1 MVGSIAAGFE
11 PKRACYHRRRGMC
24 EALSGLVRIVVQ
36 AKPAT
41 FTSGLTVPGIGL
53 LALLAVSCVGTPTV
67 VPVEPPSFD
76 EKVSWILRLE
86 NQRVLRDSPDA
97 AIVRDA
103 TAKAVPVSRDT
114 AVPLRPEPDL
124 VALLADPEPQLRRR
138 AALAIG
144 RVRLSE
150 GVPPLISALSDPV
163 MEVRQASAFALGLIG
178 DVTAVPALV
187 ETLRDP
193 EPMVQGRA
201 AEALGRIGAV
211 DASESIGVLVRS
223 YVSAA
228 FDLEPDDLSYPLS
241 PEIESF
247 RLGLYALSALG
258 AYEPLAG
265 AILQETGQP
274 ILFWWPVAYAL
285 QGTGDPRALDAL
297 ITLASVQGSVG
308 VAFAAQGLGAL
319 GGSEAADAL
328 IALLDLERRDTHVVA
343 SAIRA
348 LAQVDDPRVGEELYQ
363 FALTPEL
370 PPTLRLET
378 IAALEQRPAAGSTAM
393 FVELMTAPWPPMRG
407 AALKALARNDPE
419 TFMLVLSGL
428 GQDPDWRVRAAR
440 AEALAYV
447 DPGPAAPQLVG
458 LLDDDEPRVIPSVL
472 RSLAALQVPD
482 ADLVGVL
489 ISRLAS
495 EDVVVRKT
503 AATLLGE
510 HGSRESG
517 GVSDEITAAL
527 ADAFESAWDDPAY
540 LARAAIVDA
549 LAAVGGSTAQHVL
562 DAALDDPDWA
572 VRVRAAEGLRALQVD
587 GEHQHAIRPA
597 PGRRSVNFAAPHLV
611 RPTVSPRV
619 YVELDRGT
627 IELELNVIDAPLT
640 ADNFMVLARSG
651 FYDGLLFHRV
661 VPNYVV
667 QGGDP
672 RGDGEGG
679 AGYTLR
685 DELNHLPFLRGTVGM
700 ALDWQDT
707 GGSQFFITHSPQP
720 HLDGRYTVFARVVAG
735 MDVVDRI
742 ERHDTIRRV
751 RVWDGVTPF

>member
-1 MVGSIAAGFE
+1 M
-11 PKRACYHRRRGMC
+11 
-24 EALSGLVRIVVQ
+24 RIVVR
-36 AKPAT
+36 AKPAPS
-41 FTSGLTVPGIGL
+41 TSGLRVSGIGL
-53 LALLAVSCVGTPTV
+53 LTLLAVACVGTPIV

-86 NQRVLRDSPDA
+86 NQRVLRDVPETAIVPDA
-97 AIVRDA
+97 TGEA
-103 TAKAVPVSRDT
+103 TPVTPDT
-114 AVPLRPEPDL
+114 AVSLRPEPDL
-124 VALLADPEPQLRRR
+124 VALLMDPEPQLRRR

-144 RVRLSE
+144 RVRLSQ

-178 DVTAVPALV
+178 DVTAAPALV
-187 ETLRDP
+187 EALQDP
-193 EPMVQGRA
+193 EPTVQGRA

-211 DASESIGVLVRS
+211 DAGESIGGLVRS

-241 PEIESF
+241 PEIEAF
-247 RLGLYALSALG
+247 RLGLYALSALR

-265 AILQETGQP
+265 AVLQETGQP
-274 ILFWWPVAYAL
+274 ILWWWPVAYAL

-297 ITLASVQGSVG
+297 ITLAGVQGSVG
-308 VAFAAQGLGAL
+308 VAFAAQGLGAI
-319 GGSEAADAL
+319 GGPEAVDPL
-328 IALLDLERRDTHVVA
+328 IALLDLERRDTHVLA

-370 PPTLRLET
+370 SPTLRLAALE
-378 IAALEQRPAAGSTAM
+378 ALEQRLAPGSAAM
-393 FVELMTAPWPPMRG
+393 FVELMTVPWPPMRA

-447 DPGPAAPQLVG
+447 DPGAAAPQLVG
-458 LLDDDEPRVIPSVL
+458 LLGDDEPRVIPFVL
-472 RSLAALQVPD
+472 RSLATLQVPD
-482 ADLVGVL
+482 VDLVEVL
-489 ISRLAS
+489 ISRLVS

-510 HGSRESG
+510 RGSRESG
-517 GVSDEITAAL
+517 ASDEIASAL
-527 ADAFESAWDDPAY
+527 LDAFEAARDEPSY

-549 LAAVGGSTAQHVL
+549 LVAVGGSTAQDVL
-562 DAALDDPDWA
+562 ITALDDPDWA
-572 VRVRAAEGLRALQVD
+572 VRVRAAEGLHALQVD

-619 YVELDRGT
+619 YVEVDHGT
-627 IELELNVIDAPLT
+627 IELELNVVDAPLT

-685 DELNHLPFLRGTVGM
+685 DEPNHLPFLRGTVGM

-742 ERHDTIRRV
+742 ERHDVIRRV

>member
-1 MVGSIAAGFE
+1 MS
-11 PKRACYHRRRGMC
+11 
-24 EALSGLVRIVVQ
+24 EALNGLVRIVVQ

-41 FTSGLTVPGIGL
+41 SASGLTVSGIGL
-53 LALLAVSCVGTPTV
+53 LTLLAVACVGTPTV

-86 NQRVLRDSPDA
+86 NQRVLRDVPET
-97 AIVRDA
+97 AIVPDA
-103 TAKAVPVSRDT
+103 TAEANPVTPDTPVS
-114 AVPLRPEPDL
+114 LRPEPDL
-124 VALLADPEPQLRRR
+124 VALLMDPEPQLRRR

-150 GVPPLISALSDPV
+150 GVRPLISALSDPV

-178 DVTAVPALV
+178 DVTAAPALV
-187 ETLRDP
+187 EMLQDP

-211 DASESIGVLVRS
+211 DAGESIGGLVRS

-241 PEIESF
+241 PEIEAF

-258 AYEPLAG
+258 AYEPLAR
-265 AILQETGQP
+265 AVLQETGQP
-274 ILFWWPVAYAL
+274 ILWWWPVAYAL

-297 ITLASVQGSVG
+297 ITLAGVQGSVG
-308 VAFAAQGLGAL
+308 VSFAARGLGAI
-319 GGSEAADAL
+319 GGPEAVDPL
-328 IALLDLERRDTHVVA
+328 TALLDLERRDTHVVA

-370 PPTLRLET
+370 SPTLRLATLE
-378 IAALEQRPAAGSTAM
+378 ALELRPAPGSTAM
-393 FVELMTAPWPPMRG
+393 FVELMTVPWPPMRA

-440 AEALAYV
+440 AEALAHV
-447 DPGPAAPQLVG
+447 DAGTAAPHLVG
-458 LLDDDEPRVIPSVL
+458 LLGDDEPRVIPFVL
-472 RSLAALQVPD
+472 RSLATLGVPD
-482 ADLVGVL
+482 DDLVEVL
-489 ISRLAS
+489 ISRLMS
-495 EDVVVRKT
+495 DDVVVRKT

-510 HGSRESG
+510 RGSRESG
-517 GVSDEITAAL
+517 GSDEITAAL
-527 ADAFESAWDDPAY
+527 VDAFEAARDDPSY

-549 LAAVGGSTAQHVL
+549 LAAVGGSTAQDVL
-562 DAALDDPDWA
+562 FAALDDPDWA
-572 VRVRAAEGLRALQVD
+572 VRVRAAEGLRALPVD

-597 PGRRSVNFAAPHLV
+597 PGRRSVNFAASHLV

-619 YVELDRGT
+619 YVEVAHGT
-627 IELELNVIDAPLT
+627 IELELNVLDAPLT

-685 DELNHLPFLRGTVGM
+685 DELNQLPFLRGTVGM
-700 ALDWQDT
+700 ALDWEDT

>member
-1 MVGSIAAGFE
+1 M
-11 PKRACYHRRRGMC
+11 
-24 EALSGLVRIVVQ
+24 VQ

-41 FTSGLTVPGIGL
+41 CTSGLSVSGIGL
-53 LALLAVSCVGTPTV
+53 LTLLAVACVGTPTV
-67 VPVEPPSFD
+67 VPVVPPSFD

-86 NQRVLRDSPDA
+86 NQRMLRDVPEA
-97 AIVRDA
+97 AIVPDPTAEA
-103 TAKAVPVSRDT
+103 TPVTSDL

-124 VALLADPEPQLRRR
+124 VALLGDPEPQLRRR

-144 RVRLSE
+144 RVRLPE
-150 GVPPLISALSDPV
+150 GVPPLVSALSDPV

-178 DVTAVPALV
+178 DITASPALV
-187 ETLRDP
+187 ETLQDP
-193 EPMVQGRA
+193 EPTVQGRA

-211 DASESIGVLVRS
+211 DAAESIGGVVRS
-223 YVSAA
+223 YVSSA

-241 PEIESF
+241 PEVEAF

-258 AYEPLAG
+258 AYEPLAE
-265 AILQETGQP
+265 AVLQETGQP
-274 ILFWWPVAYAL
+274 ILWWWPVAYAL

-297 ITLASVQGSVG
+297 ITLAGVQGSVG
-308 VAFAAQGLGAL
+308 VAFAAQGLGAI
-319 GGSEAADAL
+319 GGPEAVDPL
-328 IALLDLERRDTHVVA
+328 LALLDLERRDTHVVV

-363 FALTPEL
+363 FALNPEL
-370 PPTLRLET
+370 SRTLRLATLE
-378 IAALEQRPAAGSTAM
+378 ALEQRPAPGSTAM
-393 FVELMTAPWPPMRG
+393 FVELMTVPWPPMRA

-440 AEALAYV
+440 AEALAHV
-447 DPGPAAPQLVG
+447 DAGTAIPQLVG
-458 LLDDDEPRVIPSVL
+458 LLGDDEPRVIPFVL
-472 RSLAALQVPD
+472 RALATLQPPD
-482 ADLVGVL
+482 QDLVEVL
-489 ISRLAS
+489 TNSLTS

-503 AATLLGE
+503 AATLLAE
-510 HGSRESG
+510 HASRNSG
-517 GVSDEITAAL
+517 GATDQIASAL
-527 ADAFESAWDDPAY
+527 VDAFEAARDEPSY

-549 LAAVGGSTAQHVL
+549 LAAVGGSTAQDVL
-562 DAALDDPDWA
+562 IAALDDPDWA
-572 VRVRAAEGLRALQVD
+572 VRVRAAEGLQALQVD

-597 PGRRSVNFAAPHLV
+597 PGRRSVNFQAARLV

-619 YVELDRGT
+619 YIEVDHGT
-627 IELELNVIDAPLT
+627 IELELNVVDAPLT

-661 VPNYVV
+661 VPNFVV

-685 DELNHLPFLRGTVGM
+685 DELNFLPFLRGTVGM

-720 HLDGRYTVFARVVAG
+720 HLEGRYTVFARVVAG